1 MLSAVDF
8 ARNIPG
14 VSVVSCSFGSV
25 AGELGP
31 FQDSYNH
38 FFDTPKGHIGSHGL
52 PGGITFSVS
61 SGDVG
66 GQTSWPAVSTNVLAI
81 GGTKLTVDSVGNV
94 LSEIAWDEGGG
105 GPPQF
110 SDPNNSPDVSY
121 NADPATGVTIYNSIP
136 DANGES
142 GWSQIG
148 GTSAGAPQW
157 AGLLAVINEGRAII
171 GKPTLDGVK
180 DVLPWLSTYPSNNFR
195 DIITGTNGFEATPG
209 IDYATGIGSPR
220 AHKVARALILWD
232 TPGTVIT

>member
-1 MLSAVDF
+1 MRGRGRVSQATPSATASNRERA
-8 ARNIPG
+8 ARRR
-14 VSVVSCSFGSV
+14 
-25 AGELGP
+25 A
-31 FQDSYNH
+31 
-38 FFDTPKGHIGSHGL
+38 
-52 PGGITFSVS
+52 
-61 SGDVG
+61 
-66 GQTSWPAVSTNVLAI
+66 AAI
-81 GGTKLTVDSVGNV
+81 LV
-94 LSEIAWDEGGG
+94 
-105 GPPQF
+105 P
-110 SDPNNSPDVSY
+110 
-121 NADPATGVTIYNSIP
+121 DPATGVTIYNSIP